1 METELLNH
9 DTTETTPPSVGL
21 DETTKLCPFCAERIQ
36 ALAIKCRHCGE
47 FLDGSTAG
55 KKKARPKKWYFST
68 GTVVLALLCVGPLG
82 LPLVW
87 LNPRYKPLTKMAVT
101 VLVLA
106 LTVACSYAVMA
117 MYEQLMNQ
125 IKALGI

>member
-9 DTTETTPPSVGL
+9 DTTEATPTSGTP

-47 FLDGSTAG
+47 FLDGPTPRP
-55 KKKARPKKWYFST
+55 KKKRPKKWYFST
-68 GTVVLALLCVGPLG
+68 GTVVLALLCVGPFG

-87 LNPRYKPLTKMAVT
+87 LNPRYKPLTKVAVT
-101 VLVLA
+101 VLVLG
-106 LTVACSYAVMA
+106 LTVACSYAVAA
-117 MYEQLMNQ
+117 MYEQFMSQ
-125 IKALGI
+125 IRALGI